1 MHCHG
6 GDRGFA
12 HSDDLDDV
20 TGHLPV
26 LRNTPQ
32 LTSQVPKLISLFP
45 MKFAIYPFQGVGG
58 GLGLGSLGKVE
69 GFGLDRAGSVAL
81 AAHRLAAASSS
92 VVSAAVQSNV
102 VRSRLSPGRDKD
114 HARAELARSAGALL
128 VEKRQ
133 HAPARCVA
141 KGVKGP
147 IERIGVLWPGGV
159 VTLTGCGG
167 AK

>member
-1 MHCHG
+1 MHALERRMHCHG

-102 VRSRLSPGRDKD
+102 VRSRLSPGRDKV
-114 HARAELARSAGALL
+114 HARAMDHGGSVTAPSSPAVQVPFWWRSASMRRRDASP
-128 VEKRQ
+128 R
-133 HAPARCVA
+133 A
-141 KGVKGP
+141 
-147 IERIGVLWPGGV
+147 
-159 VTLTGCGG
+159 
-167 AK
+167 